1 MFNTSKMTL
10 REIGIA
16 YIIHTQG
23 GVDQETLSDHYGAS
37 DNEINEVVTKMIN

>member
-23 GVDQETLSDHYGAS
+23 GVDHETLSDHYGAS
-37 DNEINEVVTKMIN
+37 DTEINEVVTKMVN